1 MIAQLLDRYGKTAAA
16 GILARAA
23 LSLGYDSPSISDGKD
38 ALQIQTGLIE
48 EARKSLGLSEDD
60 NREEAIEKIGS
71 FLDDQAEKLSAPPD
85 TAGALA
91 RLAQRGDLPSDL
103 YEINIIPNVV
113 DLYGPKFQLEREI
126 IETTIRDPA
135 NEQHYGPVARPFEPA
150 MISVF
155 VRPFRTKWPMKDFV
169 MLVAGQRDGFYLN
182 VHQAWR
188 LYPSR
193 VDMAHAKSP
202 VELLERFANAFGS
215 EIKTRDAKGYFFLY
229 TDSLPDRFEIDPSK
243 GPVFFSLSQPGIP
256 RAGALVVAID
266 IWKYRKMLTQMSVK
280 RSDFLERFAGSL
292 RGGTPARAG

>member
-23 LSLGYDSPSISDGKD
+23 LSLGYDSPSDGKD

-60 NREEAIEKIGS
+60 NREETIEKIGS
-71 FLDDQAEKLSAPPD
+71 FLDDEAEKLLAPTD

-103 YEINIIPNVV
+103 YEINIIPNVA
-113 DLYGPKFQLEREI
+113 DLYRPKFQLEKEI

-135 NEQHYGPVARPFEPA
+135 NEQHYGPVVRPFEPA
-150 MISVF
+150 LISIF

-169 MLVAGQRDGFYLN
+169 MLVAGQRDGFYMH

-188 LYPSR
+188 VYPSR
-193 VDMAHAKSP
+193 VDMANAKTP

-215 EIKTRDAKGYFFLY
+215 EIKTRDARGYFFLY
-229 TDSLPDRFEIDPSK
+229 TDSPPDKFEVDPSK
-243 GPVFFSLSQPGIP
+243 GPVFFSHFMQPGIP
-256 RAGALVVAID
+256 RAGTLVVAID

-280 RSDFLERFAGSL
+280 RSEFLEKFAGSV